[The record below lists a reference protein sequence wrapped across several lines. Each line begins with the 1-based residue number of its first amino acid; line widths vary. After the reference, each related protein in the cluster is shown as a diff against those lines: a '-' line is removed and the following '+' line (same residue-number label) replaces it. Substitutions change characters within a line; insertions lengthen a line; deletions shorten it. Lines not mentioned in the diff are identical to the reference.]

1 MNICSL
7 DGPANNETAMFNVK
21 CEGEHPSW
29 IINAWDS
36 YVRERRGTDFDY
48 YDDSFKA
55 QAQFEKD
62 LGIKLNY
69 ISCTSSR
76 YSRQRTDNLLLES
89 ISFKDE
95 GEATLFVLRWS

>member
-1 MNICSL
+1 
-7 DGPANNETAMFNVK
+7 MFNVK
-21 CEGEHPSW
+21 CDGVHPDW
-29 IINAWDS
+29 IINAWDT
-36 YVRERRGTDFDY
+36 YVAEHAGTKFDY
-48 YDDSFKA
+48 LESDLSMK
-55 QAQFEKD
+55 QFEQD